1 MDKLRHI
8 DELLKES
15 LGQSIEAGE
24 YSSDWLAIEKRLKQ
38 RKNRIYAM
46 WFSLALIALT
56 SVSIVLYTNLN
67 TTHTELAKDHQ
78 SENVTDDLKGQ
89 ETVKETI
96 DQDTDQSDI
105 AKESGDNEGS
115 NIELTPGSSDNRT
128 SATNNTDPET
138 GVDNNTSDVADT
150 NGETGDSNEDPRNT
164 PEIESVPRIA
174 TVNNLVLV
182 EEEIPSLINTPEL
195 IAGIDK
201 VKTPPIKEDKDS
213 KFALSHM
220 EMGVSFTPSI
230 SGKRSSEREELSWLI
245 INDYNSKVSSSESAS
260 FASSTSFNLEFHFEN
275 GWFLGTGLGLT
286 QRTEAL
292 NYNYEIDSF
301 WVSTDYDNK
310 KVYRDVLAPPDR
322 LQVDYSGSNSYHFI
336 EIPLTIGYK
345 HSLGRNLELRHQA
358 DLSYMLLYNELGKK
372 ADYTTLELN
381 DLADLNYFNNSN
393 VSATLK
399 SGLYYNFKN
408 FVIGAEPTV
417 GMNLNSLSN
426 SNSAIKI
433 TPYAYGFNLTTNIKI
448 NQR

>member
-96 DQDTDQSDI
+96 DQNIDQSDRI
-105 AKESGDNEGS
+105 NGSAENGGS
-115 NIELTPGSSDNRT
+115 NTPWAPEVSDNNLAP
-128 SATNNTDPET
+128 SGSTDPISGT
-138 GVDNNTSDVADT
+138 DNNTTDVADANDDT
-150 NGETGDSNEDPRNT
+150 NDSNEDPNNT
-164 PEIESVPRIA
+164 LEIESLPRIA
-174 TVNNLVLV
+174 TVNHIVFV
-182 EEEIPSLINTPEL
+182 EGEIPSLITAPEL
-195 IAGIDK
+195 IAGIEK
-201 VKTPPIKEDKDS
+201 VKTPPIKEDNDS
-213 KFALSHM
+213 KFGVSHI

-230 SGKRSSEREELSWLI
+230 SGSRSVEREELAWLV
-245 INDYNSKVSSSESAS
+245 INDYQAKVASAESAS
-260 FASSTSFNLEFHFEN
+260 FANSTSFNLEFHFNN
-275 GWFLGTGLGLT
+275 GLFIGTGLGIT

-301 WVSTDYDNK
+301 WVRTDYDNK

-322 LQVDYSGSNSYHFI
+322 VQVDYNGSNSYHFM

-358 DLSYMLLYNELGKK
+358 DLSYMLLYNRLGKK
-372 ADYTTLELN
+372 ADYLTLELN
-381 DLADLNYFNNSN
+381 DLADISDFNNSN
-393 VSATLK
+393 ISATLK